1 MRPYKMQ
8 TLAMTLDEKVR
19 KTLAE
24 LGATYAGG
32 VETLFAEVR
41 SAMEQERSGLVSRGA
56 ANEVDRAKLV
66 KDLRDRWLAR
76 KNGLLANI
84 DEHWLK
90 PASKELKPAVGK
102 QFNKLRKASTCM
114 DVSELAKEVQ
124 VADDSARPKNT
135 TSQAGISEEYWH
147 NPVPPAP
154 QDFQPIY
161 LPDSEQGGIIGAAQ
175 VKDLTLPGN
184 RRPQGSLHPVTQ
196 MQREIEEIFL
206 NLGFRIEDGPEI
218 ESVYYNFDALNIP
231 ESHPSR
237 DDWDTFYVNA
247 QTVLRTHTS
256 PVQIRAMEKYGA
268 PLYIIIPG
276 KCYRHDN
283 PDASHSPMFHQM
295 EGLAID
301 TDITFADLKGTL
313 DFFAKK
319 LFGEKVRTRFQPSFF
334 PFTEPSGEVA
344 ISCIFCGG
352 EGCRVC
358 KESGWIEV
366 MGCGM
371 VHPQVLRNGGID
383 PEKYSGWAFGLGIDR
398 FAMMKYDINDIQLL
412 FQSDVRFLEQF

>member
-1 MRPYKMQ
+1 
-8 TLAMTLDEKVR
+8 MTIDEKVR

-24 LGATYAGG
+24 LSPTDPKK
-32 VETLFAEVR
+32 LFDEVR
-41 SAMEQERSGLVSRGA
+41 AAMEQERNALISRGA
-56 ANEVDRAKLV
+56 ASESERDNLCKE
-66 KDLRDRWLAR
+66 LRDRWLAR
-76 KNGLLANI
+76 KNGLLSFV
-84 DEHWLK
+84 DENWLK
-90 PASKELKPAVGK
+90 ASPKELKPLVGRN
-102 QFNKLRKASTCM
+102 FNALRQESTALEVAALM
-114 DVSELAKEVQ
+114 KEVPLRAQ
-124 VADDSARPKNT
+124 APAGREISISDAFSASDSVSAAVSYINR
-135 TSQAGISEEYWH
+135 E
-147 NPVPPAP
+147 VP
-154 QDFQPIY
+154 
-161 LPDSEQGGIIGAAQ
+161 G
-175 VKDLTLPGN
+175 DLTLPGN
-184 RRPQGSLHPVTQ
+184 RRPLGSLHPVTQ

-206 NLGFRIEDGPEI
+206 NLGFRIESGPEI

-237 DDWDTFYVNA
+237 DDWDTLYIDSK
-247 QTVLRTHTS
+247 TVLRTHTS

-283 PDASHSPMFHQM
+283 PDASHSPMFHQI
-295 EGLAID
+295 EGLAIAS
-301 TDITFADLKGTL
+301 DITFADLKGTL

-319 LFGEKVRTRFQPSFF
+319 LFGEKVQTRFQPSFF
-334 PFTEPSGEVA
+334 PFTEPSGEVS

-383 PEKYSGWAFGLGIDR
+383 PAKYTGWAFGLGIDR
-398 FAMMKYDINDIQLL
+398 FAMMMYDINDIQLF

>member
-1 MRPYKMQ
+1 MS
-8 TLAMTLDEKVR
+8 LDEKTR
-19 KTLAE
+19 KTLSE
-24 LGATYAGG
+24 LGVTDAAG
-32 VETLFAEVR
+32 VEALFAEVR
-41 SAMEQERSGLVSRGA
+41 ATMETERRELIARGA
-56 ANEVDRAKLV
+56 SGEKDRDQLCKT
-66 KDLRDRWLAR
+66 LRDRWLAR
-76 KNGLLANI
+76 KNGLLTEI

-90 PASKELKPAVGK
+90 GAPNELKPAVGK
-102 QFNKLRKASTCM
+102 NFNALRKFA
-114 DVSELAKEVQ
+114 VSLEVQ
-124 VADDSARPKNT
+124 ELLREVPVRHEASITANAVLEPAPAEKRGNITADAVLARP
-135 TSQAGISEEYWH
+135 
-147 NPVPPAP
+147 
-154 QDFQPIY
+154 
-161 LPDSEQGGIIGAAQ
+161 
-175 VKDLTLPGN
+175 DLTLPGY
-184 RRPQGSLHPVTQ
+184 RRSVGTIHPVIR

-206 NLGFRIEDGPEI
+206 NLGYTIEGGPEI
-218 ESVYYNFDALNIP
+218 ETVYYAFDALNIP

-237 DDWDTFYVNA
+237 DDWDTLYIDSN
-247 QTVLRTHTS
+247 TVLRPHTS

-283 PDASHSPMFHQM
+283 PDASHSPMFHQV

-301 TDITFADLKGTL
+301 RDITFADLKGTL

-319 LFGEKVRTRFQPSFF
+319 LFGTKVQTRFQPSYF

-344 ISCIFCGG
+344 VSCFVCDGK
-352 EGCRVC
+352 GCRVC

-398 FAMMKYDINDIQLL
+398 FAMVKYDINDIQLL
-412 FQSDVRFLEQF
+412 FQGDLRFLEQF